1 MAKILQYND
10 DINNA
15 RLDVIETTI
24 GTAPIMRL
32 YSGSL
37 PATLG
42 DARTGTLLAEGTLP
56 SNYMADAASH
66 VKGILGTWTL
76 IGTAS
81 GVAGYFDISDS
92 GDTKPYVQGNVGL
105 TGGTF
110 ALELDNTNVN
120 VSQEVFIEEFDITSG
135 NVG

>member
-1 MAKILQYND
+1 MAKVLQYND
-10 DINNA
+10 DVNNA
-15 RLDVIETTI
+15 KLDAIETAI

-32 YSGSL
+32 YSGSM
-37 PATLG
+37 PALLA

-56 SNYMADAASH
+56 SNWMADAASH
-66 VKGILGTWTL
+66 VKAINGTWTL
-76 IGTAS
+76 TGTAT
-81 GVAGYFDISDS
+81 GVAGYFDVSDS
-92 GDTKPYVQGNVGL
+92 ADTKPYMQGNVGL

-120 VSQEVFIEEFDITSG
+120 VAQEILIEAFDLTSG